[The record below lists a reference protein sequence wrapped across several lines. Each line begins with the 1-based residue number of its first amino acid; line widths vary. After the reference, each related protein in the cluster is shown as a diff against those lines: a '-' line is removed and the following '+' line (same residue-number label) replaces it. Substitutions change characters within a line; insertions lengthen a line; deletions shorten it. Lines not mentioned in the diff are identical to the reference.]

1 MTKVERKKIH
11 QHLVEKKTFV
21 LFVPRAELN
30 IFAFVIV
37 AVAVAVAVV
46 VVVVRSLHFKQT
58 TLLIV
63 SHPIR
68 GNDDAGT
75 DDGDSDDADD

>member
-37 AVAVAVAVV
+37 IVAVAVV